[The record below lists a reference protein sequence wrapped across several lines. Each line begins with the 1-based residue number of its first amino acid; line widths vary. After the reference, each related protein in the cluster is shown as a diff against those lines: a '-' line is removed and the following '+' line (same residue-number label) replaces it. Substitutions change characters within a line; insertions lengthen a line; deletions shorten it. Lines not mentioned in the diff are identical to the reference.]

1 MRNQNLKNY
10 SLPKNWSRGKNF
22 FYEMIWQVFFKPIIS
37 SSLPGTIWRKYILI
51 LFGSKLGKSI
61 RLSPGIK
68 IKMPWRLSVGDY
80 SWIGE
85 DVWIDNL
92 SMVKIGDNVCVSQ
105 GVYFCTGNHDFKK
118 VNFNLICESITVESE
133 SWIGS
138 KVIIGPG
145 NIIGRGSVIKM
156 GSIITKDIPA
166 QSIFSQNK
174 VINNYFIR

>member
-1 MRNQNLKNY
+1 MRKQNLKDY
-10 SLPKNWSRGKNF
+10 RLPKNWNRGKNF
-22 FYEMIWQVFFKPIIS
+22 FFEMLWQVFFKPIIS
-37 SSLPGTIWRKYILI
+37 SSIPGTIWRKYILI
-51 LFGSKLGKSI
+51 LFGAKLGKSI

-68 IKMPWRLSVGDY
+68 IKMPWRLIVGDY

-92 SMVKIGDNVCVSQ
+92 SMVKISNNVCVSQ

-118 VNFNLICESITVESE
+118 INFDLTCKSIFIDSE

-145 NIIGRGSVIKM
+145 NKIGRGSVIKM
-156 GSIITKDIPA
+156 GSIITKDIPP
-166 QSIFSQNK
+166 QSIVAENK
-174 VINNYFIR
+174 TIKNYFIK